1 MIGWDCADTY
11 IWLMKLAQVASIG
24 LIVGISC
31 ALLTGG
37 FPSELN
43 FNVLH
48 KGKLVKVGSNFRK
61 YYEKMF

>member
-31 ALLTGG
+31 ALLTGR
-37 FPSELN
+37 FPSFGAQLQCAAQ
-43 FNVLH
+43 
-48 KGKLVKVGSNFRK
+48 RK
-61 YYEKMF
+61 TSESR